1 MKFDSETPNAI
12 ISIEG
17 EDKPQVPV
25 CTKLILRSGQL
36 GGTVT
41 IKKKTCYQPIPQEE
55 FLLKLGPSIKMSTLK
70 VFVCACT
77 CACKLG
83 GSVCMCMCV
92 CGGRRNIA
100 V

>member
-36 GGTVT
+36 GGAVT
-41 IKKKTCYQPIPQEE
+41 IKKKHAISLFPRKSFYLSWD
-55 FLLKLGPSIKMSTLK
+55 LL
-70 VFVCACT
+70 
-77 CACKLG
+77 
-83 GSVCMCMCV
+83 
-92 CGGRRNIA
+92 
-100 V
+100 